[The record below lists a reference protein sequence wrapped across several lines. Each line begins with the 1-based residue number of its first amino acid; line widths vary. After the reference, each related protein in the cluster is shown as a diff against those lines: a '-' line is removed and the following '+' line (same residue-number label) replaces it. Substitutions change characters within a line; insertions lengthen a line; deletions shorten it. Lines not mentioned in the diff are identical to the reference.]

1 MQATRKQKANASWC
15 IMTDCIDCIDCIT
28 SKHMQA
34 AGCLVAA
41 FDSTFDVAEPE
52 PEKEAMT
59 ARTDGCAALVP
70 AGVWFFFQ
78 NACGEQS
85 LRMRKYYPFWGLQE
99 KSMTFTYI
107 YHVSTKWQYVTI
119 VTSTTIVQFFVSTT
133 PIGKPP
139 GQLQSH
145 HPEAAD
151 LGETFRWEEMEGQ
164 RLTEGPGVCHHNAAG
179 WSSPE
184 TWDQQKW
191 KVDFFLQ
198 TYTSLKN
205 KMMHVTVLPNALD
218 ADMGKLPSRKSKI
231 RSACC
236 RRACDLSSQG
246 KNPGFWLAQSSWRRK
261 NAPVEKKIQTKKM
274 SDIAMFPCS
283 HGDLWVCIFVPIP
296 EPRDIF
302 WILQAFVLP
311 EHLVASY
318 SSIRTMFVWKC
329 CVIVHKLYGSKG
341 QLGLPW
347 RLSLSFEIWRGK
359 HLFASPM
366 MLCSCLVLSSLRSC
380 RSAPL
385 FPSNTTPTTAAH
397 RIVFAPQRSEKTPSS
412 SLNWRQIKC

>member
-15 IMTDCIDCIDCIT
+15 IIALIALI
-28 SKHMQA
+28 KHHLQTH
-34 AGCLVAA
+34 AGSRLPCCNVW
-41 FDSTFDVAEPE
+41 FDVWLLQNPNRKKRPWLPELTDALFLRLQATWRSFRMHAEKCYESYENTTRYEGYKRNPMRFMSCLNKMTICHNYDFHYNRPILRFPRPQLE
-52 PEKEAMT
+52 SLQGSCSLIILKLLTSEK
-59 ARTDGCAALVP
+59 RFVG
-70 AGVWFFFQ
+70 
-78 NACGEQS
+78 
-85 LRMRKYYPFWGLQE
+85 
-99 KSMTFTYI
+99 
-107 YHVSTKWQYVTI
+107 TKWKAN
-119 VTSTTIVQFFVSTT
+119 
-133 PIGKPP
+133 GWLK
-139 GQLQSH
+139 
-145 HPEAAD
+145 
-151 LGETFRWEEMEGQ
+151 
-164 RLTEGPGVCHHNAAG
+164 GPGVCHHNAAG

-184 TWDQQKW
+184 TMGQT
-191 KVDFFLQ
+191 KVEGRIFLAK
-198 TYTSLKN
+198 YTSLKN
-205 KMMHVTVLPNALD
+205 NMMHETVLPDALD
-218 ADMGKLPSRKSKI
+218 ADMGKLPSRKSEI

-246 KNPGFWLAQSSWRRK
+246 NSSRILRWLSHHGAEKMRRLK
-261 NAPVEKKIQTKKM
+261 KKIPTKKM

-296 EPRDIF
+296 EPRDLF
-302 WILQAFVLP
+302 WILQVFVLL

-329 CVIVHKLYGSKG
+329 CVIVHKLYGSIW

-347 RLSLSFEIWRGK
+347 RLSLSFAIWRGK
-359 HLFASPM
+359 HLFTSPT

-412 SLNWRQIKC
+412 NLNWRQIKC